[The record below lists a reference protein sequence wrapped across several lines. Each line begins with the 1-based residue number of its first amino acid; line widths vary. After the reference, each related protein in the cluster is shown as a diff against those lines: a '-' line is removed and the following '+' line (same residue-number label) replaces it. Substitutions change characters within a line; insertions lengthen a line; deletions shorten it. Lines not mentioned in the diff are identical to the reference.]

1 MMFHT
6 TRLSKVSLFLMCD
19 IAMLRSMRIQHPD
32 NRVSDPTDLA
42 INPDVNRFITMIVIV
57 LKCWRAVIWRN
68 CAPRSQNSQMFSSS
82 NDHRSAHRNLHR
94 TRSGTC
100 GLVHKPSF
108 DSTFQLS
115 LRNSAHLCR
124 LRCAVHVPTSF
135 PGFAHR
141 KPCAVARRA
150 FRNTSSF
157 IKN

>member
-6 TRLSKVSLFLMCD
+6 TRLSKASFFLMCD
-19 IAMLRSMRIQHPD
+19 IAMLRSKRIQHPD

-42 INPDVNRFITMIVIV
+42 KNFDINRFRMMIVIV
-57 LKCWRAVIWRN
+57 LKSWRAGIWRN
-68 CAPRSQNSQMFSSS
+68 CAPRTQNSQMFSSS
-82 NDHRSAHRNLHR
+82 NNHRSAHRNLHR

-124 LRCAVHVPTSF
+124 LRCAAHVPTSF

-150 FRNTSSF
+150 FRNTRSF